1 MRNISLLPDY
11 IKKDIVLSKRLTLA
25 AVILLIVAVIAM
37 FAYGAMG
44 LLMPVPITELEAMD
58 SDNLEVSSQIA
69 ELKSLLNQYNQINQN
84 INDFKKLTEGILP
97 ANKVIYELCSN
108 APGGILILRINT
120 YLTGSE
126 SDRKAIIEGT
136 STKQESL
143 AIWMSR
149 MKESEYVREVYCKM
163 LQETTDGSG
172 AKSYRFTLEVPL
184 KEGE

>member
-1 MRNISLLPDY
+1 LRNISLLPDY

-97 ANKVIYELCSN
+97 ANKVIYELCSSSCCG
-108 APGGILILRINT
+108 ACG
-120 YLTGSE
+120 
-126 SDRKAIIEGT
+126 K
-136 STKQESL
+136 
-143 AIWMSR
+143 
-149 MKESEYVREVYCKM
+149 VYC
-163 LQETTDGSG
+163 G
-172 AKSYRFTLEVPL
+172 LEL
-184 KEGE
+184 LAEGCGQNCG